1 MSFQTFQISGKITAI
16 EQAVKFS
23 EKYTERTFVVKY
35 ATSTDYSYDAA
46 LALAN
51 TKLGMIDDFKVG
63 DTVTVHFNPSSRE
76 AKGNWFTKLNVWKIE
91 HQR

>member
-1 MSFQTFQISGKITAI
+1 MSFQTFQVTGVITAI
-16 EQAVKFS
+16 EAVVEFS
-23 EKYTERTFVVKY
+23 EKYKERTFVVKY
-35 ATSTDYSYDAA
+35 DTSADYSYDAA

-63 DTVTVHFNPSSRE
+63 DNVIVHFNLSSRQV
-76 AKGNWFTKLNVWKIE
+76 KGNYYTKLNVWKIE